1 MAKQSQLSK
10 DFFVNAS
17 EEEARQHIL
26 QLPSC
31 IHNIKF
37 VEENR
42 VRRSLR
48 FVYEQQA
55 QTSGDSSYVD
65 VSLLPLNGHQ
75 TRVTLHGSYMHGN
88 LFQKE
93 FKVNNA
99 LCNFESAIHAVVKG
113 TINEYVPQQ
122 IKIKS
127 SRNLNILLALAGLA
141 GAYYVIRNFV

>member
-1 MAKQSQLSK
+1 
-10 DFFVNAS
+10 
-17 EEEARQHIL
+17 
-26 QLPSC
+26 
-31 IHNIKF
+31 
-37 VEENR
+37 
-42 VRRSLR
+42 
-48 FVYEQQA
+48 
-55 QTSGDSSYVD
+55 
-65 VSLLPLNGHQ
+65 
-75 TRVTLHGSYMHGN
+75 MHGN